1 MIHLMVTVFFFI
13 KQCFK
18 VHYQD
23 LQYIYVS
30 LFSAPHPTSR
40 WGHTMCLTDSNT
52 AVVIGGQGERQQLS
66 KDSVW
71 CLDTGQLK
79 WNPVQNLNIL
89 LLFNIWCKSFLCF
102 LFFLEGEGDVQT
114 LHGSVSILI
123 ASLASY
129 FEVDCDVNCNSKKIY
144 WLMVL

>member
-102 LFFLEGEGDVQT
+102 LFFLEGG
-114 LHGSVSILI
+114 GG
-123 ASLASY
+123 
-129 FEVDCDVNCNSKKIY
+129 CPNSP
-144 WLMVL
+144 W

>member
-1 MIHLMVTVFFFI
+1 
-13 KQCFK
+13 
-18 VHYQD
+18 
-23 LQYIYVS
+23 
-30 LFSAPHPTSR
+30 
-40 WGHTMCLTDSNT
+40 MCLTDNNT

>member
-1 MIHLMVTVFFFI
+1 MIHLMVTVFFLLNNVLKFI
-13 KQCFK
+13 TKICSI
-18 VHYQD
+18 
-23 LQYIYVS
+23 IYVS

-102 LFFLEGEGDVQT
+102 LFFLEGG
-114 LHGSVSILI
+114 GG
-123 ASLASY
+123 
-129 FEVDCDVNCNSKKIY
+129 CPNSP
-144 WLMVL
+144 W